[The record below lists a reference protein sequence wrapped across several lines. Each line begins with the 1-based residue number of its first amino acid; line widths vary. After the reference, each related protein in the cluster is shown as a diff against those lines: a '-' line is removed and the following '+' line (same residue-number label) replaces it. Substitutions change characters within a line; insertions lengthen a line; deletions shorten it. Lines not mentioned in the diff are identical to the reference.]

1 MQSTSSLFLF
11 HSNAKP
17 FKGSDDAECRR
28 GGQFFTLNTQ
38 ILRNAE
44 EADKALKMPAEDR
57 LKLVVHLQPSD
68 SEEESEEDAAVE
80 MMDLDR
86 KLGNFFLSGTS
97 FCLENILGLIS

>member
-1 MQSTSSLFLF
+1 MQSVSSLFLF

-38 ILRNAE
+38 ILQNAE
-44 EADKALKMPAEDR
+44 EADKALKMPVEDR

-68 SEEESEEDAAVE
+68 SEEESEEDAAAEVI
-80 MMDLDR
+80 DLDC
-86 KLGNFFLSGTS
+86 KSGNFLFLSVWKM
-97 FCLENILGLIS
+97 F